1 MHSPLGYH
9 ERNTDSN
16 QMVKEALA
24 FDEMDDRYATVR
36 TAHTDTCRWFF
47 EKEAYKIWREPSCFS
62 LHNGFFWIKGKPGAG
77 KSTLMKAALQYG
89 VTNLDDIVI
98 SFFFNARGTK
108 LQQTTEGMY
117 RSLIHQMLDK
127 IPSAATAMPVLKGP
141 RSNQEWPIELLKE
154 VFQALVTSLSGHS
167 VTCYVDALDECNIS
181 DARDMIEFFDSIGQL
196 ISEKEANFRVLLS
209 SRHYPHIDIAV
220 CQEMILES
228 QEGHKTDISKYRL
241 RPMKPKQS
249 AEIQAD
255 IEDRASGIFLW
266 VVLVINI
273 LKDDIARG
281 QVHQLKVRLRRVPED
296 LNKLFEQILRRGSQ
310 NDKIL
315 RLTIFWIMYASRP
328 LSREEL
334 YFAVMTSSACN
345 DAVVPW
351 NKDEIDPD
359 DMQKFILDSSKGLA
373 EWTKGKKPTVQFIHE
388 SVREYFKNGGLQSI
402 DPTFGQNKE
411 ATIHEELKVCCQTYA
426 DRVSV
431 LIDCADSDNFREG
444 INEAHPFLKYA
455 TYGMLYH
462 ADNAQCEGK
471 CQGEYLREF
480 PTDRWQMMSN
490 MCEKFAARRLHTSN
504 KLYILAL
511 NSFCNLLEIL
521 QDVLSEETWH
531 DLLNLSGE
539 QHRSPLG
546 AAVHSGDHQ
555 VIEFL
560 LKHGASP
567 DSKGKDNK
575 SCLWVSIRKGD

>member
-1 MHSPLGYH
+1 MNAAQVSRIVSGATSSVPITCEPEAQHRSKRPEICEDDEAGRSGNTYQGATAQGKSNNVFGNVTTINMHSSSGYH
-9 ERNTDSN
+9 ELNTDSN
-16 QMVKEALA
+16 QTVKEALA
-24 FDEMDDRYATVR
+24 FDEMDDRYATIR

-47 EKEAYKIWREPSCFS
+47 EKEEYKTWREPSCFS

-77 KSTLMKAALQYG
+77 KSTLMEAALQYG

-127 IPSAATAMPVLKGP
+127 IPSAAMAMPVLKGP

-154 VFQALVTSLSGHS
+154 LFQALVTSLSGHS
-167 VTCYVDALDECNIS
+167 VTCYVDALDECDIS

-220 CQEMILES
+220 CQKMILES
-228 QEGHKTDISKYRL
+228 QEGHKTDISEYIRFRL

-255 IEDRASGIFLW
+255 IQDRASGIFLW

-273 LKDDIARG
+273 LKEDIARG
-281 QVHQLKVRLRRVPED
+281 QVHQLKVRLKRVPKD

-310 NDKIL
+310 NDEIL
-315 RLTIFWIMYASRP
+315 RLTILWIMYASRP
-328 LSREEL
+328 LSKEEL

-345 DAVVPW
+345 DAVIPW
-351 NKDEIDPD
+351 NKDEIDLD

-373 EWTKGKKPTVQFIHE
+373 EWTKGEKPTVQFIHE

-402 DPTFGQNKE
+402 DPTFGQKKE
-411 ATIHEELKVCCQTYA
+411 ATIHEELKFCCQTYA
-426 DRVSV
+426 GRVWV
-431 LIDCADSDNFREG
+431 LIDLACLREG

-455 TYGMLYH
+455 TIR
-462 ADNAQCEGK
+462 NVVSCRQCSIS
-471 CQGEYLREF
+471 R
-480 PTDRWQMMSN
+480 QMPGRIPS
-490 MCEKFAARRLHTSN
+490 RVPH
-504 KLYILAL
+504 
-511 NSFCNLLEIL
+511 
-521 QDVLSEETWH
+521 
-531 DLLNLSGE
+531 
-539 QHRSPLG
+539 
-546 AAVHSGDHQ
+546 
-555 VIEFL
+555 
-560 LKHGASP
+560 
-567 DSKGKDNK
+567 
-575 SCLWVSIRKGD
+575 